1 METVTNFLKSN
12 ESKLEI
18 PYVPSG
24 FNSIVLGILAF
35 FLLIALIFIAIRF
48 FSKKNMGIT
57 LIGVPVEM
65 SPAPKICGNKIVTS
79 DANEYTYSFWTYI
92 KNYWN
97 DGNPKLIFERKY
109 KNYTMYVNF
118 EEGPVMTVQFIDSTT
133 NQPYFDVNQ
142 NISKKSRRFGNN
154 NVMNYSLDN
163 IRLQSWNHIAISQW
177 GKTMDF
183 YLNGKLARTFIL
195 PFELEPYL
203 PETIIIGGEE
213 SETYD
218 GYISQFKYFPRTVSV
233 ENIYK
238 MYLKGPQ
245 EKSALSS
252 FMPILPS
259 STLADVNMHLG
270 SGGIW
275 NN

>member
-1 METVTNFLKSN
+1 METVSNFLKSN
-12 ESKLEI
+12 ESKIDI

-24 FNSIVLGILAF
+24 FNSVVLGTLGF
-35 FLLIALIFIAIRF
+35 FLLVAVFFITIRLF
-48 FSKKNMGIT
+48 GKKTGIT
-57 LIGVPVEM
+57 LIGVPVEI
-65 SPAPKICGNKIVTS
+65 SPSPKICGNKIVTS

-97 DGNPKLIFERKY
+97 DGNPKIIFERKY
-109 KNYTMYVNF
+109 KNYTMRVNF
-118 EEGPVMTVQFIDSTT
+118 EEGPVLTVQFIDSTT
-133 NQPYFDVNQ
+133 NQPYEDKNQ
-142 NISKKSRRFGNN
+142 TTSTGSEWFGNN
-154 NVMNYSLDN
+154 NLMNYSLEN

-203 PETIIIGGEE
+203 PETIIVGGEK

-238 MYLKGPQ
+238 IYLDGPQ
-245 EKSALSS
+245 EKSFLSS

-259 STLADVNMHLG
+259 SAMADVNMHLG
-270 SGGIW
+270 SGGFW